1 MFKKILA
8 VAILAITT
16 GCATTM
22 SPIVNTTDLKEID
35 FSTMSLK
42 EGEDCATY
50 WFGIGP
56 FGTAKVSVAARAA
69 RIKKVLLVNNSFKF
83 NLVSWSQ
90 CVTVQGQ

>member
-1 MFKKILA
+1 MFRKILA
-8 VAILAITT
+8 VTVLVLTT

-22 SPIVNTTDLKEID
+22 SPVINTTDLKEID

-50 WFGIGP
+50 YLGIGP

-69 RIKKVLLVNNSFKF
+69 RIKKVYLVNNSFKF
-83 NLVSWSQ
+83 NVFSWSH
-90 CVTVQGQ
+90 CVSVQGQ